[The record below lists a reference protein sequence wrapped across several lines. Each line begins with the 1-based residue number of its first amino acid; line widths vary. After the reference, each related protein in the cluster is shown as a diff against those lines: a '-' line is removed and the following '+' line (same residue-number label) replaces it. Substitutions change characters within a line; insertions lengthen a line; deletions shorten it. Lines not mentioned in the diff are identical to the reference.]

1 MTAIW
6 PDQDALCLLTDLY
19 ELTMAQAYWHQQH
32 NDEAIFSLFFRV
44 LPEQRQYAV
53 ACGQE
58 YAAHLV
64 SALRFPREQV
74 ARLASLK
81 QFQPEFLD
89 WLAGF
94 RFTGEIR
101 AVPEGSLIFPHEPV
115 LEVRAPVV
123 QGQLLESLLMNYIN
137 LETLLAS
144 KASRVVD
151 AAGGRPVMDFGMRRM
166 HGLEAAW
173 RGVRAYRVAGISG
186 TSNVLASRDFDL
198 PAQGTMAHSYIQ
210 AVGDERRAFLDY
222 ARLYPG
228 TTLLV
233 DTYDT
238 LAAVDKVIGLVRDED
253 VDVGAIRI
261 DSGDLGALAKAARQ
275 RLDDA
280 GLSDIRIVVSGGLD
294 EWKIAGLVADG
305 APVDGFGVGTE
316 MGSVADAPSLD
327 FAYKLTEYGG
337 SPRLKNASGKPV
349 YPGAKQVW
357 RHYDANGMLAG
368 DEITGTDEKRDGEPL
383 LRTVIANGEPVIAE
397 PDADAARQRLGRE
410 RAALP
415 EPWRGVEPAPQP
427 YPVSLSERL
436 ETLRQR
442 TLDALSR

>member
-337 SPRLKNASGKPV
+337 SPRLKNAPGKPV

-415 EPWRGVEPAPQP
+415 EPWRGVDPAPQP